1 MRKVRLRHHFSWQGL
16 QFFLYTHLGSSLSCK
31 LPIYNIAC
39 YLHMCVGQR
48 GGGHG
53 RITEYAGHIIHQ
65 STWHTVF
72 GGERWKIWQKWQY
85 SSVLQYTRR
94 GSAASMKAQWARAA
108 PALHTHRFCATHAL
122 LTRAVWNGRYT
133 VMVISSKKI
142 NILTLL
148 WYIFQSIVT
157 GASKTITNRSSS
169 FDKTLCI

>member
-1 MRKVRLRHHFSWQGL
+1 MAKMNIPHINVRKVRLRHNFSWQGL

-108 PALHTHRFCATHAL
+108 PALL
-122 LTRAVWNGRYT
+122 LLCIRTA
-133 VMVISSKKI
+133 SAP
-142 NILTLL
+142 LTLCLRVRCETGVTL
-148 WYIFQSIVT
+148 WW
-157 GASKTITNRSSS
+157 
-169 FDKTLCI
+169 L